1 MSIFRRKTSRGET
14 EEYHYNF
21 MQGGKRYYGVCEG
34 CTTERAA
41 LAFEKKIRDTAKT
54 AAEQKSVKALID
66 NFREELTGG
75 EAVSLAGAFDRY
87 IAKPKKRIPS
97 EHQARTNRT
106 YWNDFTAFMAARYP
120 EAVNLADV
128 TDRHA
133 EEYITMLRDSGAFV
147 KEVTFTRKDG
157 RRVIESTYTPR
168 CDKLSPRT
176 INARHKAI
184 KAVFAW
190 LKDDAG
196 LARNPFDIP
205 TLDNDT
211 ISRDAFTDAE
221 LMRIGDAM
229 TMPYTQPIFTIG
241 LCTGLTLGD
250 ICLLRWNE
258 IEGGWISNKRR
269 RKTGVMLDIPIMPPL
284 AAFLDQQRPKTGGG
298 EFVAPELAAIALTLC
313 DQDTTVWLSPSLNEE
328 SVRRWFRF
336 QCGAVLTDSPSGADF
351 AFASRPED
359 MPLLADLSRGEPEYP
374 DRSTTLCVGGVSFE
388 QGEGSLSLT
397 ASGPGIEHPMP
408 FYCNLP
414 EEFTGRWEENHL
426 AFPQGVDLFLCG
438 RGMVAGLPRST
449 CLKAQKEETPCM

>member
-1 MSIFRRKTSRGET
+1 MSIRKRKTSGGQSA
-14 EEYHYNF
+14 EYHYEF
-21 MQGGKRYYGVCEG
+21 MQNGKRYYGVCEG

-41 LAFEKKIRDTAKT
+41 LAYEKKIRDTIKT

-75 EAVSLAGAFDRY
+75 DVILLAGAFDRY
-87 IAKPKKRIPS
+87 IAKPKKRRPS
-97 EHQARTNRT
+97 DHQQQRNRT

-147 KEVTFTRKDG
+147 KEVTFTRKEG

-258 IEGGWISNKRR
+258 IENGWISNKRR

-284 AAFLDQQRPKTGGG
+284 AAFLDQQRPLTGGG
-298 EFVAPELAAIALTLC
+298 EFVAPELAAMYQTNPTGVMLRVKSFLEGLGIQTTSRIEGRSRAVSTKAAHAMRHTFAYLAGVYSVPQPIVQSVLGHMSPEMTALY
-313 DQDTTVWLSPSLNEE
+313 QKH
-328 SVRRWFRF
+328 
-336 QCGAVLTDSPSGADF
+336 
-351 AFASRPED
+351 ASREAKAKFMQQMPNVLGAPAAPLKQLPAAGAAMEPERVE
-359 MPLLADLSRGEPEYP
+359 LHRLADVLPIEMIQNVLSY
-374 DRSTTLCVGGVSFE
+374 
-388 QGEGSLSLT
+388 
-397 ASGPGIEHPMP
+397 IKK
-408 FYCNLP
+408 
-414 EEFTGRWEENHL
+414 EF
-426 AFPQGVDLFLCG
+426 
-438 RGMVAGLPRST
+438 
-449 CLKAQKEETPCM
+449 

>member
-1 MSIFRRKTSRGET
+1 MSIFKRKTTRGET
-14 EEYHYNF
+14 DEYHYNF

-41 LAFEKKIRDTAKT
+41 LAYEKNIRDTVKT
-54 AAEQKSVKALID
+54 AAEQKSVKALLD

-75 EAVSLAGAFDRY
+75 NTIPLAGAFDRY
-87 IAKPKKRIPS
+87 MTKPKKRIPG
-97 EHQARTNRT
+97 EHQTKINRT
-106 YWNDFTAFMAARYP
+106 YWGDFVAFMASRYP
-120 EAVNLADV
+120 DAVNLADV

-147 KEVTFTRKDG
+147 KEVTFTRQS
-157 RRVIESTYTPR
+157 RRRIVEATYTHQ

-211 ISRDAFTDAE
+211 VSRDAFTNAE
-221 LMRIGDAM
+221 LVRIGDAM

-258 IEGGWISNKRR
+258 IDGEWISNKRR

-284 AAFLDQQRPKTGGG
+284 AAFLAQQRPVTGEG
-298 EFVAPELAAIALTLC
+298 EFVAPELAAMYQTNPTGVMMRVKSFLEGLGIQTTSRIEGRSRAVSTKAAHAMRHTFAYLAGVYSVPQPIVQSVLGHMSPEMTALY
-313 DQDTTVWLSPSLNEE
+313 QKH
-328 SVRRWFRF
+328 
-336 QCGAVLTDSPSGADF
+336 
-351 AFASRPED
+351 ASREAKVKFMQQMPNVLGAPAAPLKQLPATGEAMEPERAE
-359 MPLLADLSRGEPEYP
+359 LHRLADALPIESIRNVLEYARG
-374 DRSTTLCVGGVSFE
+374 
-388 QGEGSLSLT
+388 
-397 ASGPGIEHPMP
+397 
-408 FYCNLP
+408 
-414 EEFTGRWEENHL
+414 
-426 AFPQGVDLFLCG
+426 
-438 RGMVAGLPRST
+438 
-449 CLKAQKEETPCM
+449 KK

>member
-157 RRVIESTYTPR
+157 RRVIESTYTPNY
-168 CDKLSPRT
+168 PP
-176 INARHKAI
+176 ARSTHGI
-184 KAVFAW
+184 
-190 LKDDAG
+190 
-196 LARNPFDIP
+196 R
-205 TLDNDT
+205 
-211 ISRDAFTDAE
+211 
-221 LMRIGDAM
+221 
-229 TMPYTQPIFTIG
+229 Q
-241 LCTGLTLGD
+241 
-250 ICLLRWNE
+250 
-258 IEGGWISNKRR
+258 
-269 RKTGVMLDIPIMPPL
+269 
-284 AAFLDQQRPKTGGG
+284 
-298 EFVAPELAAIALTLC
+298 
-313 DQDTTVWLSPSLNEE
+313 
-328 SVRRWFRF
+328 
-336 QCGAVLTDSPSGADF
+336 
-351 AFASRPED
+351 SRPF
-359 MPLLADLSRGEPEYP
+359 SRG
-374 DRSTTLCVGGVSFE
+374 
-388 QGEGSLSLT
+388 
-397 ASGPGIEHPMP
+397 
-408 FYCNLP
+408 
-414 EEFTGRWEENHL
+414 
-426 AFPQGVDLFLCG
+426 
-438 RGMVAGLPRST
+438 
-449 CLKAQKEETPCM
+449 